1 MDTAIA
7 DLSATALAAAIRSRA
22 ISPVAAV
29 EAALARIE
37 DRRDLNAMMALCA
50 DRARAEAQ
58 LAEAAVMARAAL
70 GPLHGVPF
78 TVKDLTS
85 TEGVATTQGCALFA
99 GTMPAAD
106 AVAVA
111 RARAAGAILIGK
123 TTTPEFGHK
132 PFTEGPFF
140 GRTLNP
146 WSAGHT
152 CGGSSGGAAV
162 AVAAGMGPVALGS
175 DGGGSIRIPAAC
187 CGVVGF
193 KATLGAIPNLQAPDL
208 FGANSYVGPMARD
221 VAGTRLLFD
230 AIAGPDRRDPW
241 GQATPLPHRRLQ
253 EGERPRI
260 ALLLRCGN
268 ILDPDVEAAVV
279 ATMRQAEALGMA
291 VEPIELDLVSLEPHF
306 LVLLRSLL
314 LARLGGAAAR
324 SPEKLDPTLLAT
336 IEAGLSCSA
345 VDLHEAQFAR
355 SACFG
360 RIEEILARF
369 DIIASPTLSAPA
381 LPVGLD
387 PLGRVEIA
395 GRDAGTIRGAW
406 YPYTFPFNLTGHPAL
421 SLPCGLTP
429 EGLPVGLQLV
439 GRWHED
445 TYLLEA
451 AAQLEDELHF
461 PKPLFGTTSGDGPS
475 VTVVPPRAV
484 HDSSAPQGDIEP

>member
-1 MDTAIA
+1 MTDIA
-7 DLSATALAAAIRSRA
+7 DLSAVDLNGAIRA
-22 ISPVAAV
+22 KTISPVEAV
-29 EAALARIE
+29 EAALARLAE
-37 DRRDLNAMMALCA
+37 RAELNAFMTVCA
-50 DRARAEAQ
+50 ERARAEA
-58 LAEAAVMARAAL
+58 RAAEERLMRGDAL
-70 GPLHGVPF
+70 GALHGIPF
-78 TVKDLTS
+78 SVKDLTN
-85 TEGVATTQGCALFA
+85 TEGVATTQGSALFA
-99 GTMPAAD
+99 GAMPAVD

-146 WSAGHT
+146 ISHAHT

-162 AVAAGMGPVALGS
+162 AVAAGMGPLALGS

-187 CGVVGF
+187 CGVVGL

-221 VAGTRLLFD
+221 VADTRLMFEVL
-230 AIAGPDRRDPW
+230 AGPDRRDPY
-241 GQATPLPHRRLQ
+241 GQVEALPRRVLR

-260 ALLLRCGN
+260 GFLLRCGN
-268 ILDPDVEAAVV
+268 VLDPEVEAPVV
-279 ATMRQAEALGMA
+279 AAMKRAEALGMI

-314 LARLGGAAAR
+314 LARLGGHAAR
-324 SPEKLDPTLLAT
+324 SPEKLDPTLVAT
-336 IEAGLSCSA
+336 IEAGRTYSA
-345 VDLHEAQFAR
+345 SDLYEAQFAR
-355 SACFG
+355 TTCFAKVQD
-360 RIEEILARF
+360 ILSRC
-369 DIIASPTLSAPA
+369 DLIASPTLSAPA

-395 GRDAGTIRGAW
+395 GQDAGTIRGAW

-421 SLPCGLTP
+421 SLPCGTSKI
-429 EGLPVGLQLV
+429 GLPIGLQLV

-445 TYLLEA
+445 AYLLDVARTVEA
-451 AAQLEDELHF
+451 TDR
-461 PKPLFGTTSGDGPS
+461 D
-475 VTVVPPRAV
+475 R
-484 HDSSAPQGDIEP
+484 